1 MRFAGLLMPQS
12 ATSDAKGED
21 TCNQRNVSECRC
33 HDALISHHT
42 RTFYVT
48 EMFNLESTFCAA
60 PSDPR
65 KEFVGESVFWSVGD
79 GVIWS
84 FFCVRFAGLFM
95 PQSATSD
102 AKGADNVKR
111 VDLNNG
117 VYHLQILIVRDL
129 E

>member
-1 MRFAGLLMPQS
+1 
-12 ATSDAKGED
+12 
-21 TCNQRNVSECRC
+21 
-33 HDALISHHT
+33 
-42 RTFYVT
+42 
-48 EMFNLESTFCAA
+48 MFNLESTFCAA

-65 KEFVGESVFWSVGD
+65 KEFVGESVIWSVGD

-102 AKGADNVKR
+102 AKGADNVKT

-117 VYHLQILIVRDL
+117 VYHLQILIVREL